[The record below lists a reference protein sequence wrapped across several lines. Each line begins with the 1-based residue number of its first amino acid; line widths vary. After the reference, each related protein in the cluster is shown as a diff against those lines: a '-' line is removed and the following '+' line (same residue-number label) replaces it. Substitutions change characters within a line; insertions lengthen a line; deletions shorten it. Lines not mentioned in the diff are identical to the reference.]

1 VVTPFGERCHRSV
14 TIDSYD
20 EISARGNCV
29 TFVTTKRSMN
39 WSPITIPDL
48 PSEIAAKLQGLNAVS
63 IVGKIPEFQT
73 TRFEKHGVP
82 QFFLKT
88 GSSEQALMLADEA
101 ERFRWMELAGLPVPE
116 VVCFVRQGTKA
127 FLLTAALSGSSAAS
141 RASNVRTIVH
151 SVGDLLSNLHSTPT
165 AGCPFNMRLAVRL
178 ENARRRV
185 ELNLVDRTMF
195 DAEWQDLDPWMLL
208 KRLQNMTPPEED
220 LVFTHGDLTL
230 PNIILCPSNGAAL
243 VDVAY
248 AGIADRHQD
257 LALIY
262 RSAKKVVGSDAAR
275 EMLGSYHLAPVNAQ
289 KINFYLLLDE
299 FF

>member
-1 VVTPFGERCHRSV
+1 MGIERTVR
-14 TIDSYD
+14 TIVNL
-20 EISARGNCV
+20 SA
-29 TFVTTKRSMN
+29 
-39 WSPITIPDL
+39 IAIPDL
-48 PSEIAAKLQGLNAVS
+48 PSEIAAKLQGLNPVS
-63 IVGKIPEFQT
+63 IMGASPEFQT
-73 TRFEKHGVP
+73 TRFEKHGIP

-101 ERFRWMELAGLPVPE
+101 ERFRWMDLAGLPVPE
-116 VVCFVRQGTKA
+116 VVSFVRQGTKA

-141 RASNVRTIVH
+141 QASNVRTIVD
-151 SVGDLLSNLHSTPT
+151 SVGDLLSNLHSTPI
-165 AGCPFNMRLAVRL
+165 AGCPFDMRLAVRL
-178 ENARRRV
+178 QNARRRV

-195 DAEWQDLDPWMLL
+195 DAERQDLEPWMLL
-208 KRLQNMTPPEED
+208 KRLQNMNPPEED

-230 PNIILCPSNGAAL
+230 SNIILCPSNGAAL

-257 LALIY
+257 LALVY
-262 RSAKKVVGSDAAR
+262 RSAKKVIGSDAAG